1 MIDWAAY
8 DVVAERYDGVWGPR
22 FAAVADLVWRRVSVA
37 PRASVLDVG
46 CGTGILARA
55 LLERDT
61 RVALVAGCDRS
72 IGMLEVGRMRLP
84 SLRTVAGDGQQ
95 LPFRAGAFDVA
106 TASFVMSH
114 ISEYPAALA
123 EMRRVLRPEG
133 VVAITSWAAGEDGP
147 SRVWS
152 RLMTDV
158 VPSDRVQAAFAR
170 VAPSTAQFEDAAGVG
185 RALEDAGFEQVSVE
199 AHSIESSV
207 SVPEFI
213 ADRELTSGAR
223 YARHVLPPE
232 EWDRLVGRAQE
243 ELGRRFGDRFTFSR
257 GALIGLGRKR

>member
-8 DVVAERYDGVWGPR
+8 DIVAERYDGVWGPR

-46 CGTGILARA
+46 CGTGILPRA
-55 LLERDT
+55 LLERDIG
-61 RVALVAGCDRS
+61 VAMVAGCDRS
-72 IGMLEVGRMRLP
+72 IGMLEVARMRLP
-84 SLRTVAGDGQQ
+84 SLRAVAGDGQR
-95 LPFRAGAFDVA
+95 LPFRTAAFDVA

-114 ISEYPAALA
+114 MAQYSAALA
-123 EMRRVLRPEG
+123 EMRRVLREEG
-133 VVAITSWAAGEDGP
+133 IVAITSWAAGEDGP
-147 SRVWS
+147 CQLWS

-158 VPSDRVQAAFAR
+158 VPAHRLQSAFAR
-170 VAPSTAQFEDAAGVG
+170 VAPSMARFEDAAGVG

-223 YARHVLPPE
+223 YARHILPSE
-232 EWDRLVGRAQE
+232 EWERLVGRARE

-257 GALIGLGRKR
+257 GALIGLGRK